1 MTASALLWLVI
12 HMRPLLAG
20 TERTLNGGERDAVF
34 NTSSNAKTSVSSLL
48 ALTDSESDGQ
58 LRDAHCE
65 ERERC
70 VSSTTR
76 LYTDALLW
84 ILYGR

>member
-1 MTASALLWLVI
+1 
-12 HMRPLLAG
+12 MRPLLEE
-20 TERTLNGGERDAVF
+20 TKRTLNGGERDAIF
-34 NTSSNAKTSVSSLL
+34 NTSSNAKTSMFSSL
-48 ALTDSESDGQ
+48 ASTDSESDGH
-58 LRDAHCE
+58 LRDACC

-76 LYTDALLW
+76 LYIDALSW

>member
-1 MTASALLWLVI
+1 
-12 HMRPLLAG
+12 MRPLLAK
-20 TERTLNGGERDAVF
+20 TERTLNEGEREAIF
-34 NTSSNAKTSVSSLL
+34 NTSSNAKTSMSSSR
-48 ALTDSESDGQ
+48 ASTDSKSEGQ
-58 LRDAHCE
+58 LRDARCE

-76 LYTDALLW
+76 LYIDALSW

>member
-1 MTASALLWLVI
+1 
-12 HMRPLLAG
+12 MRPLLEE
-20 TERTLNGGERDAVF
+20 TKRTLNGGERDAIF
-34 NTSSNAKTSVSSLL
+34 NTSSNAKTSMFSSL
-48 ALTDSESDGQ
+48 ASTDSESDGH
-58 LRDAHCE
+58 LRDACCE

-76 LYTDALLW
+76 LYIDALSW